1 MHKKIWLFIVCSV
14 AVYGAAYAST
24 LNQVKVVGA
33 TVSDTS
39 TIRAFFAHRAHDTL
53 SYEELLASCD
63 NSATKMQISQWFY
76 RANCMV
82 VESFK
87 NPGQYNVFLDVEDGY
102 RHRFWGGNA
111 FGGYGMVNVAGLGW
125 DYFVELGLNRQT
137 LEVQRLWSNWRP
149 WQMRLKV
156 GHFDTLA
163 FLDIVPEAVDTT
175 ISTAE
180 SRIALGY
187 DLGKDWNAWWELG
200 WQKYWKIDAP
210 DYVLSSTWSLIKDSR
225 NHTYSPT
232 AGQQFIF
239 EGTVFNAQKS
249 YQFLGDLRHYYSPH
263 PKITLALRAMG
274 KRQEFSELQARI
286 GLHYYDGVR
295 SPAATELVGKW
306 NFLTQGEIRWRATDL
321 SLLGLLNMSFEP
333 LLFID
338 KGFAAQNYEQL
349 KKLDLRTAE
358 AGGLGLRI
366 WFGAPVFVPLRLEY
380 GWDRDKKG
388 EFFLALEKSF

>member
-1 MHKKIWLFIVCSV
+1 MKNKIIVLLVFVMS
-14 AVYGAAYAST
+14 GITWAST
-24 LNQVKVVGA
+24 LNNVRVLGNE
-33 TVSDTS
+33 VSDTS
-39 TIRAFFAHRAHDTL
+39 TVRAFFRPKAKTAISH
-53 SYEELLASCD
+53 EQLLAECERSV
-63 NSATKMQISQWFY
+63 TKMQNAQWFY
-76 RANCMV
+76 KANCMV

-111 FGGYGMVNVAGLGW
+111 FGGYGMVNVGGLGW
-125 DYFVELGLNRQT
+125 EYSVELGANRQI
-137 LEVQRLWSNWRP
+137 LEIQRFWSNWHP
-149 WQMRLKV
+149 WQLRFKV

-163 FLDIVPEAVDTT
+163 FLDMPSVHSDTT
-175 ISTAE
+175 VNTAE
-180 SRIALGY
+180 SRVAVGY
-187 DLGKDWNAWWELG
+187 DLGKDWNIWLELG

-210 DYVLSSTWSLIKDSR
+210 SFILNSTWSLIKDSR

-239 EGTVFNAQKS
+239 ESTVFNAQKS

-274 KRQEFSELQARI
+274 KRQEFPELQARL

-306 NFLTQGEIRWRATDL
+306 NFLTQGEIRWRAGDL

-338 KGFAAQNYEQL
+338 KGFAAQNYAQL